1 MKAMTYYG
9 VITSANRRQPER
21 VGSGSGENEKYIAI
35 RLKQITNETT
45 GLSGPLILTI
55 PGSVAMIGLLQR
67 APSLGANARIVVTGE
82 MARAFHRRVV
92 REALIFAEQM
102 LP

>member
-1 MKAMTYYG
+1 MAYYG
-9 VITSANRRQPER
+9 VITPANRRQSER
-21 VGSGSGENEKYIAI
+21 VGGGSGKNEKHIAI

-45 GLSGPLILTI
+45 SLSGPLILAIT
-55 PGSVAMIGLLQR
+55 GSVAMVGLLQR
-67 APSLGANARIVVTGE
+67 GPSLGADARIVVTGE